1 MIEVGDYI
9 KTALSGPHKVIRVDP
24 NGLIWFQLKNGV
36 GQTILSNV
44 IEIIKNN
51 KL

>member
-9 KTALSGPHKVIRVDP
+9 KTEVGGPYKVVRIDP

-36 GQTILSNV
+36 GQTISRNV
-44 IEIIKNN
+44 IEIIKV
-51 KL
+51 